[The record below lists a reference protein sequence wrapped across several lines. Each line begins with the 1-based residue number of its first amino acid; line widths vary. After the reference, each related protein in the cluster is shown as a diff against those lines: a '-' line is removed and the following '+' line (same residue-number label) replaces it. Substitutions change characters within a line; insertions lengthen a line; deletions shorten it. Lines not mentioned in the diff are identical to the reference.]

1 MVHVSY
7 ERSRGNGASVKFST
21 YGTRTTASVIL
32 ERVADAVLFGDQ
44 FQDEEVLERGG
55 SATSK

>member
-7 ERSRGNGASVKFST
+7 ELSRGNGASVRLST

-32 ERVADAVLFGDQ
+32 ERVADAVLFGGP
-44 FQDEEVLERGG
+44 FRDEEVSEQGG
-55 SATSK
+55 STTFR